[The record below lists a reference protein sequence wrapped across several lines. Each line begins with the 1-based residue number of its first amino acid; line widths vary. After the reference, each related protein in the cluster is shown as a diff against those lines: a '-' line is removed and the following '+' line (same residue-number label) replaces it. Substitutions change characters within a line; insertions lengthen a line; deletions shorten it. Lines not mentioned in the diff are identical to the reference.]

1 MIKNRRF
8 IQIMTIN
15 CKNCGKQIYPKTANQ
30 IFCDSFCRKQYER
43 KNQTQIEHKE
53 FSGSE
58 NIIREFI
65 CRQCGKHVLVVDEK
79 DKRTV
84 YCQQACE
91 KKYWREVTKYGR
103 HSRSGNNLSGGMSL
117 QSLIRREREDLK

>member
-1 MIKNRRF
+1 MIE
-8 IQIMTIN
+8 IH
-15 CKNCGKQIYPKTANQ
+15 CKNCGKIVNKKTANQ
-30 IFCDSFCRKQYER
+30 KFCDAFCRKQYER
-43 KNQTQIEHKE
+43 KHQTQVEHKE
-53 FSGSE
+53 FTGGE
-58 NIIREFI
+58 HIIREFV

-91 KKYWREVTKYGR
+91 KKYWREVTKNGR